1 MRAALII
8 IIMMVAAASIA
19 AAQSNCFITINNDQ
33 LSLLIGPSNASYLLE
48 LINSANSSI
57 YVEAY
62 EFTYRPLANELI
74 NASRRGVEVTIVLSG
89 NVYGGVPS
97 SEDAI
102 INELN
107 SSGAR
112 VRFMYGYDFTH
123 SKVFIIDNET
133 AVLGSINPTYYGLT
147 RDLGIDVVIR
157 NSTVAHELANVIIE
171 DYEGRPIAINYP
183 GIVVSPINS
192 AQCIGWLL
200 NMPGTLYMAMEELYP
215 SSGEFGAVLLHD
227 HRYVVLNDYEEN
239 QAASMELGARL
250 LSGLTAKAIVIG
262 GYTYIGSINLD
273 STSLSSNREIGV
285 IIHNPA
291 LAKRVA
297 LIIAAWYNE
306 AHASRRPNYLLL
318 AVILVIIALAAWG
331 LARRRLR
338 LKT

>member
-1 MRAALII
+1 MKIIPIII
-8 IIMMVAAASIA
+8 IIMMAAITSIA
-19 AAQSNCFITINNDQ
+19 AAQSNCFISINDNQ
-33 LSLLIGPSNASYLLE
+33 LSLLIGPSNASYLLR

-62 EFTYRPLANELI
+62 EFTYWPLANELI
-74 NASRRGVEVTIVLSG
+74 NASRRGVEVMIVLSG

-147 RDLGIDVVIR
+147 RDLGIDVVIH
-157 NSTVAHELANVIIE
+157 NSTVAHELANIIIE
-171 DYEGRPIAINYP
+171 DYEGKPIALDYP
-183 GIVVSPINS
+183 GIIVSPINS
-192 AQCIGWLL
+192 AQCLGDLL
-200 NMPGTLYMAMEELYP
+200 NMPGPLYMAMEELYP
-215 SSGEFGAVLLHD
+215 SSGEFGAVLTHG
-227 HRYVVLNDYEEN
+227 HRYVVLNDYGEN

-250 LSGLTAKAIVIG
+250 LGGLTAKAIAIN
-262 GYTYIGSINLD
+262 GYVYIGSINLD
-273 STSLSSNREIGV
+273 STSLSGNREIGI

-291 LAKRVA
+291 LARRVA
-297 LIIAAWYNE
+297 LIIAAWYE
-306 AHASRRPNYLLL
+306 DASAPRRPNYLLL
-318 AVILVIIALAAWG
+318 AAILVIIIALAAWG
-331 LARRRLR
+331 LMRKR
-338 LKT
+338 KD